1 MNVKV
6 KKDQENNNF
15 YKLTFELPSCTLVFF
30 CIYHLKFKYF
40 PKCDGKFREK
50 QMNKRTQLIFV
61 GMRFKQFLVCLI

>member
-30 CIYHLKFKYF
+30 LHIQLHEIQIF
-40 PKCDGKFREK
+40 PKK
-50 QMNKRTQLIFV
+50 
-61 GMRFKQFLVCLI
+61 